1 MRALAVSIL
10 PMRYNQLMNYAGMF
24 KDCYVDQVWVG
35 CGGDYDHS
43 DRGLLILAVIAGI
56 VLIGF
61 ILKRYFKNRR
71 V

>member
-1 MRALAVSIL
+1 M
-10 PMRYNQLMNYAGMF
+10 YYAGMF
-24 KDCYVDQVWVG
+24 KNCYVDQVWVG
-35 CGGDYDHS
+35 CSGDYDHS

-71 V
+71 EYKERP

>member
-1 MRALAVSIL
+1 
-10 PMRYNQLMNYAGMF
+10 MNYAGMF
-24 KDCYVDQVWVG
+24 KNCYVDQVWVG

-43 DRGLLILAVIAGI
+43 DRGLLILAIIAGI

-61 ILKRYFKNRR
+61 MLKRYLKNRR